1 MTKEKQIDQLNRLV
15 KLISDDRE
23 LLSRASTFIQGLVD
37 SKTVTHNKHDLASQ
51 LGAQNDK
58 PLPDSHL

>member
-37 SKTVTHNKHDLASQ
+37 SKTVAHNKHDLASQ

-58 PLPDSHL
+58 PLPDSRL